1 MTICSSKTRKTEKK
15 ISYGPGERKPIQ
27 IKLNLQWRESQ
38 SSQIALE
45 KMMRRGRSSCD
56 DFGEDLKKK
65 RKDDK
70 KRKKEMRGNLEEERE
85 NVQKRG

>member
-1 MTICSSKTRKTEKK
+1 
-15 ISYGPGERKPIQ
+15 
-27 IKLNLQWRESQ
+27 
-38 SSQIALE
+38 
-45 KMMRRGRSSCD
+45 MMRRGRSSCD

>member
-1 MTICSSKTRKTEKK
+1 
-15 ISYGPGERKPIQ
+15 
-27 IKLNLQWRESQ
+27 
-38 SSQIALE
+38 
-45 KMMRRGRSSCD
+45 MRRGRSSCD
-56 DFGEDLKKK
+56 DFGEYFLKK